1 MWIGLKT
8 GLILTEIV
16 KIKYEIESSKLENR
30 GVDIIN
36 PAINVKQKKLDRRTH
51 PEEPANHNPDRIIQL
66 SL

>member
-36 PAINVKQKKLDRRTH
+36 PAINVKQKKLD
-51 PEEPANHNPDRIIQL
+51 NK
-66 SL
+66 